1 MDNKKKFT
9 IPELQQMRESE
20 DHVEFKKGEGGNVS
34 YNGKGKDK
42 PNERRRCIL
51 GYVAALCN
59 EGGGR
64 IVIGMHDKHPHAV
77 IGTSQCVNAIGQL
90 ESDIYRDTG
99 IRPFVYELFEDKTNK
114 RVLVIEIP
122 GRPTGKVFKF
132 EDVALMRVGEE
143 LKPMDDKTYISI
155 IQEQEPDF
163 SEQYCEEASF
173 DDLDPNA
180 ISILKEKYA
189 KKQKNPSFKSLTD
202 RQALSDLLLI
212 NGEKVTNAAVLLVG
226 KETFLNKVFPQAK
239 VMLEYRGT
247 EAQINFDNRIPF
259 GQPFFIL
266 IDELWKTINLRNGSV
281 PVREGSYI
289 FDIPFF
295 NEDVI
300 REIVNNAFAHRDYRR
315 NSEIVIKQYPHK
327 LVIQNAGGFPQGVNL
342 DNLLTVPST
351 PRNRLLADVLSKTGV
366 VERSGQ
372 GMDKIF
378 LYTLS
383 EGKPAP
389 NYSHSDDFTV
399 TGVLLATVKD
409 KAFAMYVQ
417 GLQQELP
424 DDKKLT
430 VFDVLAMC
438 EVRDGAKHPTDKQ
451 IAHRLEKMGYLEK
464 HGKTNAQYYILPR
477 AYYEPSGDIAKYS
490 LMTDW
495 DINQVWNII
504 YPFLNKYGKA
514 KKSDFVTLCGCHLSD
529 KQLRRFIDEL
539 KANGM
544 LKTEGERGQM
554 VYKIG
559 DSYLEN
565 NAIMNKALKIGL
577 KELINKG
584 EIPKGE

>member
-1 MDNKKKFT
+1 
-9 IPELQQMRESE
+9 
-20 DHVEFKKGEGGNVS
+20 
-34 YNGKGKDK
+34 
-42 PNERRRCIL
+42 
-51 GYVAALCN
+51 
-59 EGGGR
+59 
-64 IVIGMHDKHPHAV
+64 
-77 IGTSQCVNAIGQL
+77 
-90 ESDIYRDTG
+90 
-99 IRPFVYELFEDKTNK
+99 
-114 RVLVIEIP
+114 
-122 GRPTGKVFKF
+122 
-132 EDVALMRVGEE
+132 
-143 LKPMDDKTYISI
+143 
-155 IQEQEPDF
+155 
-163 SEQYCEEASF
+163 
-173 DDLDPNA
+173 
-180 ISILKEKYA
+180 
-189 KKQKNPSFKSLTD
+189 
-202 RQALSDLLLI
+202 
-212 NGEKVTNAAVLLVG
+212 
-226 KETFLNKVFPQAK
+226 
-239 VMLEYRGT
+239 MLEYRGT
-247 EAQINFDNRIPF
+247 EAQINFDNRIAF

-266 IDELWKTINLRNGSV
+266 IDELWRTINLRNGSV

-315 NSEIVIKQYPHK
+315 NSEIIIKQYPHK
-327 LVIQNAGGFPQGVNL
+327 LAIQNAGGFPQGVNL

-389 NYSHSDDFTV
+389 DYSHSDDFTV
-399 TGVLLATVKD
+399 TGILLATVTD

-430 VFDVLAMC
+430 VFDILTLC
-438 EVRDGAKHPTDKQ
+438 EIRDGARHPKDKQ
-451 IAHRLEKMGYLEK
+451 IAQKLEKMGFLEK

-477 AYYEPSGDIAKYS
+477 AYYELSGDIAKYS

-495 DINQVWNII
+495 DIHQVWAVIR
-504 YPFLNKYGKA
+504 PFLIKYGKA
-514 KKSDFVTLCGCHLSD
+514 KKSDFVTLCGHHLSD
-529 KQLRRFIDEL
+529 KQLRKIIDEL

-554 VYKIG
+554 VYMIG

-565 NAIMNKALKIGL
+565 NEIMNKALTIGL
-577 KELINKG
+577 TELLNKG
-584 EIPKGE
+584 EIRKGEQKGE

>member
-9 IPELQQMRESE
+9 ISELQQMRESE

-59 EGGGR
+59 EGGGL
-64 IVIGMHDKHPHAV
+64 IVIGMHDKYPHAV
-77 IGTSQCVNAIGQL
+77 TGTTQCVNGIGQL
-90 ESDIYRDTG
+90 ESDIYRDMG
-99 IRPFVYELFEDKTNK
+99 IRPFVYELFEDVTNK

-122 GRPTGKVFKF
+122 GCPTGKVFKF

-226 KETFLNKVFPQAK
+226 KEAFLNKIFPQAK

-247 EAQINFDNRIPF
+247 EAQINFDNRISF

-295 NEDVI
+295 NEEVI

-389 NYSHSDDFTV
+389 DYSHSDDFTV
-399 TGVLLATVKD
+399 TGILLATVKD

-417 GLQQELP
+417 RLQQELT
-424 DDKKLT
+424 DDNKLT

-438 EVRDGAKHPTDKQ
+438 QVRDGAKQPTDKQ
-451 IAHRLEKMGYLEK
+451 AHP
-464 HGKTNAQYYILPR
+464 TNPV
-477 AYYEPSGDIAKYS
+477 E
-490 LMTDW
+490 
-495 DINQVWNII
+495 
-504 YPFLNKYGKA
+504 
-514 KKSDFVTLCGCHLSD
+514 
-529 KQLRRFIDEL
+529 
-539 KANGM
+539 
-544 LKTEGERGQM
+544 
-554 VYKIG
+554 
-559 DSYLEN
+559 
-565 NAIMNKALKIGL
+565 
-577 KELINKG
+577 
-584 EIPKGE
+584 

>member
-1 MDNKKKFT
+1 MNHNKKFS
-9 IPELQQMRESE
+9 ISELQEMRESE

-42 PNERRRCIL
+42 PSERRRCIL

-77 IGTSQCVNAIGQL
+77 TGTTQCVNAIGQL
-90 ESDIYRDTG
+90 ESDIYRDMG
-99 IRPFVYELFEDKTNK
+99 IRPFVYELFEEETNK
-114 RVLVIEIP
+114 RVLVIEVP
-122 GRPTGKVFKF
+122 GRPTGKVYKF

-155 IQEQEPDF
+155 VQEQEPDF
-163 SEQYCEEASF
+163 SEQYCVGATIR
-173 DDLDPNA
+173 DLDPHA
-180 ISILKEKYA
+180 IDILKEKYS
-189 KKQKNPSFKSLTD
+189 KKQNNPSFASLSD
-202 RQALSDLLLI
+202 IQALSDLKLI
-212 NGEKVTNAAVLLVG
+212 NKDNVTNAAVLLVG
-226 KETFLNKVFPQAK
+226 KESFLNEKFPQAK

-247 EAQINFDNRIPF
+247 ESQINFDNRISF

-266 IDELWKTINLRNGSV
+266 IDELWKTINLRNGSI

-300 REIVNNAFAHRDYRR
+300 REFVNNAFAHRDYRR
-315 NSEIVIKQYPHK
+315 NSEIVIKQYQNK
-327 LVIQNAGGFPQGVNL
+327 LIIQNAGGFPQGVNL
-342 DNLLTVPST
+342 RNLLTVPST

-372 GMDKIF
+372 GLDKIF

-389 NYSHSDDFTV
+389 DYSHSDDFTV

-417 GLQQELP
+417 GIQQDLP
-424 DDKKLT
+424 DDQKLN
-430 VFDVLAMC
+430 VFDIMALC

-451 IAHRLEKMGYLEK
+451 ITQKLERLGFLEK

-477 AYYEPSGDIAKYS
+477 SYYELSGDSAKYS

-495 DINQVWNII
+495 DMNQVWAVI
-504 YPFLNKYGKA
+504 YPFLLKYGKA
-514 KKSDFVTLCGCHLSD
+514 KKSEIVTLCGNHLSD
-529 KQLRRFIDEL
+529 KQLRKFIDEL
-539 KANGM
+539 KAKGM

-554 VYKIG
+554 VYMIG
-559 DSYLEN
+559 DAYKESNE
-565 NAIMNKALKIGL
+565 IMNKALKIGL
-577 KELINKG
+577 NELLNREKEKG
-584 EIPKGE
+584 E